1 MMLHYQSLDTSTFN
15 VLHELM
21 ANPTLK
27 EAGFVLCGGT
37 ALTLQLGH
45 RMSTDID
52 LFSPLNVTAP
62 KMKSYMEKTF
72 GDRLDIT
79 SMGDLGIR
87 GFLDGVKLDM
97 IKFPYPMKH
106 SPLEVN
112 GLRVIG
118 LDDASAMKLH
128 AAANRGARRDYV
140 DLAELLQKMPFE
152 RILINYQN
160 QFNPSPQALEHT
172 RRAITFFDDA
182 ERTTTA
188 IDMLN
193 GRRWET
199 TKQIIRQSVANPRH
213 IQLLPPPKPLLAAN
227 PHQQGILTVSNS
239 TPALPV
245 TFHQKGTTTKPRQ
258 SPKH

>member
-1 MMLHYQSLDTSTFN
+1 MLHYQSLDKSTFD

-21 ANPTLK
+21 ANQTLK
-27 EAGFVLCGGT
+27 EAGFILCGGT

-62 KMKSYMEKTF
+62 KMKAFKEKTF

-79 SMGDLGIR
+79 SMSDLGIR
-87 GFLDGVKLDM
+87 GFLDNVKLDM
-97 IKFPYPMKH
+97 IKFPYPMQH
-106 SPLEVN
+106 PSLNVN
-112 GLRVIG
+112 GLRI
-118 LDDASAMKLH
+118 LNLNDASAMKLH

-140 DLAELLQKMPFE
+140 DLAELLQKMPFDK
-152 RILINYQN
+152 ILNNYQN

-172 RRAITFFDDA
+172 RKAITFFDDA
-182 ERTTTA
+182 ERTTSA

-193 GRRWET
+193 GRKWET

-213 IQLLPPPKPLLAAN
+213 IQSILPPKLPSASN
-227 PHQQGILTVSNS
+227 PHHSLIDKATAINPTLKPDDHRNA
-239 TPALPV
+239 P
-245 TFHQKGTTTKPRQ
+245 GTKARRT
-258 SPKH
+258 PKH

>member
-1 MMLHYQSLDTSTFN
+1 MMLHYQSLDTSTYN
-15 VLHELM
+15 VLQELM

-62 KMKSYMEKTF
+62 KMKSFMEKTF

-79 SMGDLGIR
+79 SMSDLGIR

-106 SPLEVN
+106 SPLEIN
-112 GLRVIG
+112 GLRV
-118 LDDASAMKLH
+118 LSLNDASAMKLH

-140 DLAELLQKMPFE
+140 DVAELLQKMPFE
-152 RILINYQN
+152 NILTNYQN
-160 QFNPSPQALEHT
+160 QFNPSAQALEHT
-172 RRAITFFDDA
+172 RRAITYFDDA
-182 ERTTTA
+182 ERTTNA
-188 IDMLN
+188 IHMLN

-213 IQLLPPPKPLLAAN
+213 VQLLPPPKPPLATN
-227 PHQQGILTVSNS
+227 PHQQLIPTISNS
-239 TPALPV
+239 KPALPV
-245 TFHQKGTTTKPRQ
+245 TSHQKGPAPKSKQT
-258 SPKH
+258 PKH

>member
-1 MMLHYQSLDTSTFN
+1 MMLHYQSLDSSTFN

-62 KMKSYMEKTF
+62 KMKSFMEKTF

-112 GLRVIG
+112 GLRVLS

-128 AAANRGARRDYV
+128 ATANRGARRDYV
-140 DLAELLQKMPFE
+140 DVAELLQKMPFE
-152 RILINYQN
+152 KMLSNYQN

-182 ERTTTA
+182 ERTTAA
-188 IDMLN
+188 IAMLN
-193 GRRWET
+193 GRKWET

-213 IQLLPPPKPLLAAN
+213 VHLLSPPRPALAAN
-227 PHQQGILTVSNS
+227 PHQQAIPTVSHS
-239 TPALPV
+239 KPALPV
-245 TFHQKGTTTKPRQ
+245 TFHQKGQDTKSRQTPR
-258 SPKH
+258 H